1 MPRMARRAHGKVRR
15 SDRAGRCRPEGTG
28 SEETGRATAA
38 AFSHHRLLVLAPLR
52 IEQLAL
58 SPGGRVGPTTLVI
71 ERIGMGL
78 AKARESA
85 GRLSSAPPP
94 DAVAV
99 AGVGGS
105 LIDKL
110 QPGDLVVAE
119 LVIDTSGR
127 EVAWLASA
135 PSLAAD
141 LRHLGLRARSGTV
154 VSTDHIVTGRRKGD
168 ARGARRRR
176 CRHGVVCCSRRV
188 VARAPGGGPC
198 HLRHTGAG
206 AVFAWRCSRSAE
218 SAARPTGIAPS
229 ACELGRRGR
238 PADTNTNANSNKK
251 REIFLAAPRSSSA
264 AAPDELANFSLPLE
278 VR

>member
-1 MPRMARRAHGKVRR
+1 MTGPEGA
-15 SDRAGRCRPEGTG
+15 RPEGTG

-141 LRHLGLRARSGTV
+141 LRHLGLRARSGTI
-154 VSTDHIVTGRRKGD
+154 VSTDHIVTGGERAMLAALGADVVDMESSAVAD
-168 ARGARRRR
+168 ASWHAPLAVVRAISDTPGQELFSPAGVAGALTALRALRA
-176 CRHGVVCCSRRV
+176 SRR
-188 VARAPGGGPC
+188 ALANWAATAGP
-198 HLRHTGAG
+198 
-206 AVFAWRCSRSAE
+206 
-218 SAARPTGIAPS
+218 P
-229 ACELGRRGR
+229 
-238 PADTNTNANSNKK
+238 TNTNANSNKK

>member
-1 MPRMARRAHGKVRR
+1 MTPE
-15 SDRAGRCRPEGTG
+15 GRGPEGTG
-28 SEETGRATAA
+28 PEGTGPAGPGPATGAA
-38 AFSHHRLLVLAPLR
+38 SSCHRLLLLAPLR
-52 IEQLAL
+52 VEQLAL
-58 SPGGRVGPTTLVI
+58 SPGGRVGPTTIVV

-85 GRLSSAPPP
+85 ERLSSAPPP

-99 AGVGGS
+99 AGVGGALS
-105 LIDKL
+105 DML

-154 VSTDHIVTGRRKGD
+154 VSTDHIVTGRERAMLAALGADVVDMESSAVAD
-168 ARGARRRR
+168 ASWRAPLAVVRAVSDTPGQELFSPGGVAGALKALRALRA
-176 CRHGVVCCSRRV
+176 SRR
-188 VARAPGGGPC
+188 ALANWAAATGP
-198 HLRHTGAG
+198 RTKA
-206 AVFAWRCSRSAE
+206 SSN
-218 SAARPTGIAPS
+218 SNS
-229 ACELGRRGR
+229 
-238 PADTNTNANSNKK
+238 NSNKK
-251 REIFLAAPRSSSA
+251 TEIFLAARRSSSA
-264 AAPDELANFSLPLE
+264 PAPDQLVNVSLPLE

>member
-1 MPRMARRAHGKVRR
+1 M
-15 SDRAGRCRPEGTG
+15 
-28 SEETGRATAA
+28 
-38 AFSHHRLLVLAPLR
+38 
-52 IEQLAL
+52 
-58 SPGGRVGPTTLVI
+58 GPTTIVV

-85 GRLSSAPPP
+85 ERLSSAPPP

-99 AGVGGS
+99 AGVGGA
-105 LIDKL
+105 LTDML

-154 VSTDHIVTGRRKGD
+154 VSTDHIVTGGERAMLAALGADVVDMESSAVAD
-168 ARGARRRR
+168 ASWRAPLAVVRAISDTPGQELFSPGGVAGALKALRALRA
-176 CRHGVVCCSRRV
+176 SRR
-188 VARAPGGGPC
+188 ALANWAAAAGP
-198 HLRHTGAG
+198 
-206 AVFAWRCSRSAE
+206 
-218 SAARPTGIAPS
+218 PTNS
-229 ACELGRRGR
+229 
-238 PADTNTNANSNKK
+238 NTNSNSNKK
-251 REIFLAAPRSSSA
+251 TEIFLAARRSSSA
-264 AAPDELANFSLPLE
+264 PAPDELVNVSLPLE